1 MQIFLIDNMNFQ
13 VTTFNR
19 TTLLYLLEN
28 LNIEQL
34 FTIPKGFKNNII
46 WNIAHILITEQ
57 MLTYSLSGLDLPV
70 DAKFVKLYGKGS
82 TPSGEIS
89 KEEVEE
95 VKTQLIPAVKQTKID
110 YEKGLFKNF
119 KEYPTSTG
127 ITLKNIDDA
136 MTFNTFHEGIHLG
149 MILSIKKI
157 V

>member
-1 MQIFLIDNMNFQ
+1 MNFQ
-13 VTTFNR
+13 VTAFNR
-19 TTLLYLLEN
+19 TTLLYFLEN
-28 LNIEQL
+28 LSTEQL

-70 DAKFVKLYGKGS
+70 DTKFVKLYGKGS
-82 TPSGEIS
+82 IPTGEIS

-110 YEKGLFKNF
+110 YEKGMFENF

-136 MTFNTFHEGIHLG
+136 IAFNAFHEGIHLG